1 MVINKILNNNAVI
14 TFDDKGK
21 EIIIMGKGIAYGKR
35 KGDFIEESKITKK
48 FILSSMEY
56 SNHLVDILSSIPTE
70 YIELCH
76 DIVQYAKQ
84 KLSIEL
90 DDSLYISLMD
100 HITTSIERYNKGVI
114 LKNKLLWEIKHFYKN
129 EYEIGLYGIDIIK
142 KNYGLTMDEDEAG
155 FIALH
160 IVSAEVSNNIKD
172 VYEITGFIQN
182 ITNIIKYYF
191 NRDFN
196 TDSYN
201 YYRFITHLKFFGYR
215 VFSKKSDKNDNINNN
230 LLDII
235 KEEYKEPYLCSLKI
249 KQFIEKKYYFYL
261 NEDEILYLTIHIAK
275 LISDE

>member
-48 FILSSMEY
+48 FILSSMKC

-114 LKNKLLWEIKHFYKN
+114 LKNKLLWEIKHFYKMN
-129 EYEIGLYGIDIIK
+129 MRLDYMELILLK
-142 KNYGLTMDEDEAG
+142 KIM
-155 FIALH
+155 
-160 IVSAEVSNNIKD
+160 V
-172 VYEITGFIQN
+172 
-182 ITNIIKYYF
+182 
-191 NRDFN
+191 
-196 TDSYN
+196 
-201 YYRFITHLKFFGYR
+201 
-215 VFSKKSDKNDNINNN
+215 
-230 LLDII
+230 
-235 KEEYKEPYLCSLKI
+235 
-249 KQFIEKKYYFYL
+249 
-261 NEDEILYLTIHIAK
+261 
-275 LISDE
+275 